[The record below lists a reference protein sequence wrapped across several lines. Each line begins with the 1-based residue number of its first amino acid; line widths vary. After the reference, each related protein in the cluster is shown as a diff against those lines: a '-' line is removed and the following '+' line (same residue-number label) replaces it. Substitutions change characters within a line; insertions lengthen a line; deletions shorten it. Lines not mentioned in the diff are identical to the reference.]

1 MADWVI
7 PSLRRKRR
15 MAGPA
20 NNGPSATWPP
30 VNIFTALQYKMHQM
44 RNYDKIVCNLLRQVA
59 HAELSIGHQDTVIQ
73 RQRQEARKIMEQDA
87 IRKEPARARALL
99 STADFRLLREALA
112 SHARVTEDREEL
124 AKINALHHRLGT
136 YN

>member
-1 MADWVI
+1 M
-7 PSLRRKRR
+7 
-15 MAGPA
+15 
-20 NNGPSATWPP
+20 
-30 VNIFTALQYKMHQM
+30 
-44 RNYDKIVCNLLRQVA
+44 
-59 HAELSIGHQDTVIQ
+59 EQDTV
-73 RQRQEARKIMEQDA
+73 
-87 IRKEPARARALL
+87 RKEPARARALL